1 MVTSNKDLSVNVGK
15 GVERTQLPQSHS
27 EKDYFKNNS
36 LQEEQDLVEY
46 DLDDKPKPINLID
59 FNDRF
64 LYNKVGQK
72 TYYNKPFFKGQSTQ
86 PGMYKVGYPKA
97 LLFRLENQ
105 DDVEKYN
112 EFLAQVGGQN
122 EDPQITNV
130 SIDKQFHNG
139 TFVILATYNEMWYI
153 LPEQK

>member
-1 MVTSNKDLSVNVGK
+1 
-15 GVERTQLPQSHS
+15 
-27 EKDYFKNNS
+27 
-36 LQEEQDLVEY
+36 
-46 DLDDKPKPINLID
+46 
-59 FNDRF
+59 
-64 LYNKVGQK
+64 
-72 TYYNKPFFKGQSTQ
+72 
-86 PGMYKVGYPKA
+86 MYKVGYPKA

-112 EFLAQVGGQN
+112 EFLALVGGQN